1 MCLIEQAFRAS
12 ECKWIAY
19 NTDDNERSEYGF
31 EIISQGDTSTVFKV
45 DAVVTPSDAGT
56 NRSGESFVTKYDA
69 IYYKK
74 DAISCKRVRVTADV
88 EQYFRNEITKIPT
101 SEVWKMEN
109 KKRRIGND
117 PGLSLMEQLDKQLE
131 RIPIIEKQLER
142 MPIIEKQLAEQAK
155 QLEQVPR
162 LEKQLAEQEELAE
175 TRNRPH
181 WQVRVAELERLITT
195 PNAET
200 HFNRNAI
207 VHGADVFNDYE
218 ALKNTDW
225 SDNLAQFNAASQGF
239 FKAYGFQWD
248 SLSYDKLRK
257 APKQLI
263 DMLNM
268 RGNVTFLGWFS
279 GHKRKGGQ
287 IQWKC
292 DEARR
297 KWEESIKVNGVP
309 YPEDAVRTD
318 YKKVQKPYNSV
329 RNHEMRR

>member
-1 MCLIEQAFRAS
+1 
-12 ECKWIAY
+12 
-19 NTDDNERSEYGF
+19 
-31 EIISQGDTSTVFKV
+31 
-45 DAVVTPSDAGT
+45 
-56 NRSGESFVTKYDA
+56 
-69 IYYKK
+69 
-74 DAISCKRVRVTADV
+74 
-88 EQYFRNEITKIPT
+88 
-101 SEVWKMEN
+101 MEN

-117 PGLSLMEQLDKQLE
+117 QGLSLMEKLDKQLE
-131 RIPIIEKQLER
+131 K
-142 MPIIEKQLAEQAK
+142 MPIIEKKLAEQF
-155 QLEQVPR
+155 
-162 LEKQLAEQEELAE
+162 KQLAEHKELAE

-200 HFNRNAI
+200 RFNRNAI

-218 ALKNTDW
+218 ALKNIDR
-225 SDNLAQFNAASQGF
+225 SNNLAQFNAASQGF

-263 DMLNM
+263 DILNM
-268 RGNVTFLGWFS
+268 RGNVTFLRWFS

-287 IQWKC
+287 IQWRS

-297 KWEESIKVNGVP
+297 KWEESIKANGVP

-318 YKKVQKPYNSV
+318 YEKVQKPYNSV